1 VYQSKENESFII
13 FRKLKMV
20 LYLVKSTIEMGI
32 VNLLFFSCDSLTIEI
47 NGNIK
52 FLKVDYFW
60 ALGKR
65 NSN

>member
-1 VYQSKENESFII
+1 
-13 FRKLKMV
+13 MV
-20 LYLVKSTIEMGI
+20 FFLVKSTIEMGL
-32 VNLLFFSCDSLTIEI
+32 VNLIFFSCDSLTIEV